1 MHLALNSP
9 AMGAGLITLQEAADE
24 LGVHYMTAYRYV
36 RTGRLPAVKDGA
48 EWRVDPADLATLH
61 VGRRAPAP
69 TPGPTGSRSSRW
81 TADPS
86 RLAGRLID
94 GDEPGSWQLLED
106 AMTAGASTEA
116 VYDEL
121 LVPALAEIGDRWSA
135 GTATV
140 ADEHTATVTVQ
151 RLVGRLGPRFR
162 RPGRTRGT
170 VVLGAA
176 PGDRHGL
183 AVGLLADPL
192 RGRGFHVTDLGA
204 DVPVEAWLD
213 AVRSA
218 ERLRAIGLS
227 VVAAGLDA
235 VVAGTVS
242 ALHDAV
248 DAPVVLGGGAV
259 RDEAHARALGA
270 DGWAATHGDALDL
283 FDRLARS

>member
-1 MHLALNSP
+1 
-9 AMGAGLITLQEAADE
+9 MGAGLITLQEAADE

-36 RTGRLPAVKDGA
+36 RTGRLHAVKDGA
-48 EWRVDPADLATLH
+48 EWRVDPADLAALQ
-61 VGRRAPAP
+61 VGRRPPAASA
-69 TPGPTGSRSSRW
+69 TPTGTRASRW
-81 TADPS
+81 TADPG
-86 RLAGRLID
+86 RLAARLIE

-106 AMTAGASTEA
+106 ALTAGATTEA

-121 LVPALAEIGDRWSA
+121 LVPALAEIGDRWST
-135 GTATV
+135 GTASV

-176 PGDRHGL
+176 PGDHHGL

-213 AVRSA
+213 AALGA
-218 ERLRAIGLS
+218 ERLRAVGIS
-227 VVAAGLDA
+227 VVATGLDA
-235 VVAGTVS
+235 VVAGTVA
-242 ALHDAV
+242 ALHETV

-270 DGWAATHGDALDL
+270 DGWAATHADALEL
-283 FDRLARS
+283 FDQLAQS

>member
-1 MHLALNSP
+1 MDALSP
-9 AMGAGLITLQEAADE
+9 KFPVMVAGLITLQEAADE

-36 RTGRLPAVKDGA
+36 RTGRLHAVKDGA
-48 EWRVDPADLATLH
+48 EWRVDPADLRGLQ

-69 TPGPTGSRSSRW
+69 AGRGERPSRW
-81 TADPS
+81 TADPT

-106 AMTAGASTEA
+106 AMTAGASSEA

-121 LVPALAEIGDRWSA
+121 LVPALAEIGERWSA
-135 GTATV
+135 GTASV

-176 PGDRHGL
+176 PGDHHGL

-192 RGRGFHVTDLGA
+192 RGRGFSVTDLGA
-204 DVPVEAWLD
+204 DVPTEAWLD
-213 AVRSA
+213 AARGA
-218 ERLRAIGLS
+218 ERLRAVGIS
-227 VVAAGLDA
+227 VVATGLDDG
-235 VVAGTVS
+235 VADTVA
-242 ALHDAV
+242 ALHGAV
-248 DAPVVLGGGAV
+248 DVPVVVGGGAL
-259 RDEAHARALGA
+259 RDEAHALALGA
-270 DGWAATHGDALDL
+270 DGWAASHADALAL
-283 FDRLARS
+283 FDHLAGR